1 MHEKSCLAR
10 EAVASME
17 GLYGYTEVALELMI
31 RLVQVHTWSSLE
43 NPVNDIKHPIS
54 SLDQMRPAVNEPLY
68 YIRMFGDSL
77 LPLALLL
84 SLLRPAVLQLSA
96 NPCLHRGHPQ

>member
-1 MHEKSCLAR
+1 MHHDALRLCRFSRAMHEKSCLAR

-54 SLDQMRPAVNEPLY
+54 SLSRCYYLCFARLY
-68 YIRMFGDSL
+68 YNF
-77 LPLALLL
+77 LPIHVSTGGTLSEAELAVFA
-84 SLLRPAVLQLSA
+84 S
-96 NPCLHRGHPQ
+96 